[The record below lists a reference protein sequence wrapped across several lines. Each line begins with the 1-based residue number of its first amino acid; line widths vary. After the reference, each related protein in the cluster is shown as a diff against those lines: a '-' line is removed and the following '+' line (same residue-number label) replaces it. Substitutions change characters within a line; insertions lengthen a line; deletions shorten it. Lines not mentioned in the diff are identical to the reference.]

1 MSFSTPAYR
10 PDQEGRFQIE
20 MKCILTQNQTT
31 CGATISLLP
40 SPRFCGPICPD
51 FVTKEFSPSLAPI
64 MEVINISFLCKL
76 QGRQPISLQNS
87 RSNQMMGQI
96 ALISKLVLIAAAANL
111 SEQNAGCS
119 CRGEAFSAQRTTRR
133 VQLLISELGGLES
146 CFHLD

>member
-20 MKCILTQNQTT
+20 MKCILTQKSDYLRRHDQ
-31 CGATISLLP
+31 
-40 SPRFCGPICPD
+40 SPTLSQSGPICPD

-119 CRGEAFSAQRTTRR
+119 CRG
-133 VQLLISELGGLES
+133 
-146 CFHLD
+146 